1 MGARLEELKTCND
14 LIEKHGQA
22 LQVRITC
29 FLISCKRCSAA
40 SFFFIKLNFLWDAS
54 K

>member
-29 FLISCKRCSAA
+29 FYLEKKGCGEDVHV
-40 SFFFIKLNFLWDAS
+40 NFLQAALCRQFF
-54 K
+54 